1 MLVVEPRR
9 FHVRER
15 RRKRQLAGLRVRH
28 EIGRHRLI
36 ARVVKKIGD
45 AELRELMQARDVGDV
60 RDEDRKSTRLNSSH
74 VSISYAVFCLK
85 KKNKKNSYNMSM
97 NTYIIT
103 IILLQ
108 PIYIL
113 LPYTTLF
120 RSCSRASAQTS
131 ACGTSRTPRDRASP
145 ADRAG
150 CEENR

>member
-60 RDEDRKSTRLNSSH
+60 RDDRDS
-74 VSISYAVFCLK
+74 
-85 KKNKKNSYNMSM
+85 
-97 NTYIIT
+97 
-103 IILLQ
+103 LLARF
-108 PIYIL
+108 ID
-113 LPYTTLF
+113 
-120 RSCSRASAQTS
+120 
-131 ACGTSRTPRDRASP
+131 DRRN
-145 ADRAG
+145 DVG
-150 CEENR
+150 